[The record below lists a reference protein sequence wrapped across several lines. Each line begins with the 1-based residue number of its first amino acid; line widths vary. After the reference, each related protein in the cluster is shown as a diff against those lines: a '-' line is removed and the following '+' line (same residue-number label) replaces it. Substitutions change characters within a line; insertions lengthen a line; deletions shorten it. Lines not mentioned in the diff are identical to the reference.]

1 MFQISSRSLQ
11 WPWPVLGSQNTG
23 IDTYKCQIRYTCRFV
38 NFVCAR
44 YFARQAHQARKDE
57 NIDFDLTCDVISDLK
72 VKCLTLFG
80 EFTSRAIEWRLKFG
94 NRSSSLGN
102 LGGRA
107 IPPPPQSGRI
117 ASQTPSG
124 RGLKDIGFLSPFL
137 HKNRTDFNNT
147 TCYPCLPSTIYF
159 YRDSVSAVV
168 TPRLLY
174 VCQTKR
180 FPKLGLKC

>member
-1 MFQISSRSLQ
+1 MTLTCIR
-11 WPWPVLGSQNTG
+11 VQNTG

-38 NFVCAR
+38 NFVCAQHR
-44 YFARQAHQARKDE
+44 YFAREAHQARKDE

-72 VKCLTLFG
+72 VKWLTLFG
-80 EFTSRAIEWRLKFG
+80 EFTSRAIEWRLKSG
-94 NRSSSLGN
+94 NRSSSLEN
-102 LGGRA
+102 LGGGLY
-107 IPPPPQSGRI
+107 PPPIRTYCQPDPIGARV
-117 ASQTPSG
+117 
-124 RGLKDIGFLSPFL
+124 KDIGFLSPFL

-168 TPRLLY
+168 TTRLLY

-180 FPKLGLKC
+180 FPKFGLKC